1 MARRIAPFIGIS
13 QLARVPRKRGKG
25 ARRAS
30 SPAVAVVE
38 ITDPTAADAGIE
50 VLSQELVQLETRPV
64 RARRL
69 VVRLEDSLVVFHST
83 NLRVRT
89 STTVRDRLLAY
100 VVIGPQA
107 RGAGTSRPLACR
119 MATPAKRHATSKG
132 RRQGRGGTGPFQQRK
147 CS

>member
-50 VLSQELVQLETRPV
+50 VLSQELVQLKTRPL

-107 RGAGTSRPLACR
+107 RGAGHH
-119 MATPAKRHATSKG
+119 PASWL
-132 RRQGRGGTGPFQQRK
+132 
-147 CS
+147 